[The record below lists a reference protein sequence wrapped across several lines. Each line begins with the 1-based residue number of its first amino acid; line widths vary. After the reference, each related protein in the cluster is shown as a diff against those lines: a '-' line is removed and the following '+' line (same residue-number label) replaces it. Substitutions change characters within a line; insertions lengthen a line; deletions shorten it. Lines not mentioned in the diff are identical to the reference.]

1 MNRNLPVPVGETMS
15 PYIKRRKRREMRSL
29 TRFLALLLAVVLLV
43 ALVFCLGKLGVF
55 SFLGA
60 WFGAPAETTGD
71 TTGNTTPEETTTGL
85 YDFDYEKLSEGAFA
99 IVPCD
104 LSARAAGLLFDNRTD
119 YVPEAIV
126 PRALSA
132 VAGDK
137 VTVLVVNTHPYEAYS
152 AEDSYEYTDGSYVNS
167 EDREKTVAAVADAF
181 IASLAKSG
189 IQAVY
194 VDVPTT
200 SGRNS
205 YTAAYEALTSALA
218 EYPDVMYIVDIQ
230 RDILLDEDGNMQRP
244 VTYGTD
250 GAMAQMRLVVGTDAD
265 GAAYEDWESGAAA
278 SLFLAERMT
287 AAYPSLMMPTEIS
300 TSRLNQHLPATVFT
314 VEIGA
319 CGNRLEEAVR
329 TARAFGEVLAA
340 AIQK

>member
-29 TRFLALLLAVVLLV
+29 TRFLALLLAVVLLA

-60 WFGAPAETTGD
+60 WFGAPAETTGGTTED
-71 TTGNTTPEETTTGL
+71 TTPGETTTGL

-104 LSARAAGLLFDNRTD
+104 LSARAAGVLFDNRTD

-126 PRALSA
+126 PRALST
-132 VAGDK
+132 VTGDK
-137 VTVLVVNTHPYEAYS
+137 VTVLVINTHPYEAYS
-152 AEDSYEYTDGSYVNS
+152 EEASYEYTDGSYVNS

-181 IASLAKSG
+181 IASLAKNG
-189 IQAVY
+189 VQAVY
-194 VDVPTT
+194 VEVPTT

-205 YTAAYEALTSALA
+205 YTAAYEALTNALE
-218 EYPDVMYIVDIQ
+218 EYPDVMYIVDIH
-230 RDILLDEDGNMQRP
+230 RDILLDEEGNMLRP
-244 VTYGTD
+244 VTYGVD

-300 TSRLNQHLPATVFT
+300 TSRLNQHLPVTVFT
-314 VEIGA
+314 AEIGA
-319 CGNRLEEAVR
+319 CGNRLDEAIR
-329 TARAFGEVLAA
+329 TAEAFGAVLAA
-340 AIQK
+340 AIK

>member
-1 MNRNLPVPVGETMS
+1 
-15 PYIKRRKRREMRSL
+15 MRSL
-29 TRFLALLLAVVLLV
+29 TRFLALFLAAVLLV

-60 WFGAPAETTGD
+60 WFGAPSETTGD
-71 TTGNTTPEETTTGL
+71 TTEDTTPAETTTSL
-85 YDFDYEKLSEGAFA
+85 YDFDYGKLSEGAFA

-104 LSARAAGLLFDNRTD
+104 LSARAAGVLFDNRTD

-126 PRALSA
+126 PRALST

-152 AEDSYEYTDGSYVNS
+152 AEGSYEYTDGSYVNS

-189 IQAVY
+189 VKAAY
-194 VDVPTT
+194 VEVSTT

-205 YTAAYEALTSALA
+205 YTAAYEALTAALA
-218 EYPDVMYIVDIQ
+218 EYPDVMYIVDIH
-230 RDILLDEDGNMQRP
+230 RDILLDEDGDMLRP
-244 VTYGTD
+244 VTYGAD
-250 GAMAQMRLVVGTDAD
+250 GPMAQMRLVVGTNAD
-265 GAAYEDWESGAAA
+265 GAAYEDWENGAAA
-278 SLFLAERMT
+278 SLFLAEGMT

-300 TSRLNQHLPATVFT
+300 TSRLNQHLPVTVFT
-314 VEIGA
+314 AEIGA
-319 CGNRLEEAVR
+319 CGNRLDEAVR
-329 TARAFGEVLAA
+329 TAEAFGAVFAA